1 MRISRSILYI
11 VCLFACAFAHADD
24 TVYLPESSSAEAG
37 GTVSL
42 AVHLQSNNPA
52 CGYQF
57 DVVLPEGV
65 SVATDAGGKA
75 DIALS
80 GMASANDYVLDCAN
94 MSDGSVR
101 FLCYSNSNSP
111 FSAKSGDV
119 ATIKLKVDSKCAGGT
134 KEIAM
139 RDVVISTS
147 EGVATYVASVPN
159 AVLKVAVPKG
169 VLGDVNGDGAVDVM
183 DALMIINVYL
193 NNKTDTI
200 PLSVGDVNKDG
211 EIDTMD
217 AIQIIHNYLNGQ

>member
-1 MRISRSILYI
+1 M
-11 VCLFACAFAHADD
+11 CLFACAFAHADD

-80 GMASANDYVLDCAN
+80 GMASDNDYVLDCAN

-119 ATIKLKVDSKCAGGT
+119 ATIKLKVDNKCTGGT

-139 RDVVISTS
+139 RDVVISTT
-147 EGVATYVASVPN
+147 EGVATYVYLPSISTLMVTAASV
-159 AVLKVAVPKG
+159 L
-169 VLGDVNGDGAVDVM
+169 LGDVNGDG
-183 DALMIINVYL
+183 IINTTDAIMVINYYLGKTNSIDERKADVNGDGIVNTTDAIAIINRYL
-193 NNKTDTI
+193 NK
-200 PLSVGDVNKDG
+200 
-211 EIDTMD
+211 
-217 AIQIIHNYLNGQ
+217 